1 MEKPICLN
9 LKDYDKFEDLVSV
22 NEYIKELH
30 DKHVQN
36 ITVLS
41 KQPQYFKDNPFVE
54 KSFKEASVNMPYFLK
69 TYDMCSYVAKDNK
82 KRLLFIVPH
91 LSTGGLPQV
100 TLNKLELL
108 KDEFDIKLVEYAV
121 IALVFNIQRNKILDI
136 VDKNNFHTL
145 HNDKHELFNIID
157 RFNPDVIGVE
167 EFPEFFMDDDVTKK
181 LYSSDRKYKIVETT
195 HDSSFNP
202 KDKRYLPD
210 EYVFVS
216 AYNSFKYIDSKVPF
230 QVIEYPVNT
239 KQRNQHALREK
250 IGLEHDYKH
259 VVIVGLF
266 TERKNQAYAFEMA
279 RKLTDYKI
287 KFHFL
292 GNQADNFKS
301 YWEPLVNNKPENC
314 VLWGERSDVSDFV
327 AACDVFLFPSKG
339 NRGNKE
345 LNPIAI
351 KEALEYPDLIKMMYN
366 LDVYCNKYNDE
377 PNMVYLTGDVSS
389 DATNMVTFLNITNID
404 EEVIVVGTY
413 PNLKRRA
420 ELTKECIES
429 LKPLGRKIILV
440 SHYPVDQEIQ
450 KMVDY
455 YVYDKHNPLTTHSY
469 YTMFFNRPVD
479 YDVEININQLHNGN
493 QSLTVLTNIFNGFK
507 HAKEHGFKRLF
518 YVTFDIII
526 DPRDI
531 PVINE
536 SFDSISNGKKAYLGI
551 FKTAFEYGVQTNG
564 MTFDIDYFMNNFD
577 DVRDVETYNNIC
589 REIGAQ
595 NFLEDY
601 LAKKLDR
608 LDKNEM
614 YLRPMK
620 QVSGDETFLEH
631 SGTGLSSHS
640 EYYSILPVVGKEN
653 TFMFYFYTYNVDSRI
668 LKVNIGDVLFQIDI
682 SKTKEYKHEFVYT
695 GKQIDIS
702 FEFYDGDN
710 MYKRETHTIN
720 DGTIA
725 KYRDTGRFLW
735 KNIKPR
741 IKLVHIQT
749 TLNDD
754 REKASRASLEAVK
767 DFGWKY
773 VLQLNEPYKSL
784 PPKHNCNRPDCVSM
798 ELFTEQ
804 QTQQYG
810 PALTP
815 AHYGCYEAFKNA
827 ILTEFHDCDYL
838 MVCEGDCLID
848 TDIHN
853 FVRKVEQCAHLLG
866 PNGINYMS
874 FGDTA
879 TLDNAWPQSPM
890 IRDINEDMYVTDH
903 IIGLQCIM
911 FPATIAESL
920 KDKVRTHKW
929 DAADMYFN
937 IIFAGPQMGIVK
949 ERLTTQADG
958 VSLIDNALKTF
969 IKK

>member
-1 MEKPICLN
+1 M
-9 LKDYDKFEDLVSV
+9 
-22 NEYIKELH
+22 
-30 DKHVQN
+30 
-36 ITVLS
+36 
-41 KQPQYFKDNPFVE
+41 
-54 KSFKEASVNMPYFLK
+54 
-69 TYDMCSYVAKDNK
+69 K
-82 KRLLFIVPH
+82 KLLIIVPH

-100 TLNKLELL
+100 TLNKIELL
-108 KDEFDIKLVEYAV
+108 KHSFEIKLVEHT
-121 IALVFNIQRNKILDI
+121 ILALAFNIQRNKIFDI
-136 VDKNNFHTL
+136 LGEKNIYTLGEDKSEVIT
-145 HNDKHELFNIID
+145 IINK
-157 RFNPDVIGVE
+157 FKPDVISIE
-167 EFPEFFMDDDVTKK
+167 EFPEMFM
-181 LYSSDRKYKIVETT
+181 SDAISNQIYKPNRTYRIVETT

-202 KDKRYLPD
+202 KDKRYFPD
-210 EYVFVS
+210 KYIFVS

-230 QVIEYPVNT
+230 EVIEYPVDY

-266 TERKNQAYAFEMA
+266 TQRKNQAYAFEMA
-279 RKLTDYKI
+279 KKLTNYKI

-292 GNQADNFKS
+292 GNQADNFRP
-301 YWEPLVNNKPENC
+301 YWEPLLKNKPENC

-339 NRGNKE
+339 DRGNKE

-351 KEALEYPDLIKMMYN
+351 KEALEYPDLIKVMYN

-377 PNMVYLTGDVSS
+377 PNMVYLTGDIST
-389 DATNMVTFLNITNID
+389 DTTNMITFLNFSNID

-413 PNLKRRA
+413 PNLKKRA
-420 ELTKECIES
+420 ELTKQCIES

-455 YVYDKHNPLTTHSY
+455 YVYDKHNPMTVHSY
-469 YTMFFNRPVD
+469 YTLFYNRPAE
-479 YDVEININQLHNGN
+479 YDAEININQLHNGN
-493 QSLTVLTNIFNGFK
+493 QSLAVLTNIFNGFK
-507 HAKEHGFKRLF
+507 HAKENNFKRLF

-531 PVINE
+531 PVINQ
-536 SFDSISNGKKAYLGI
+536 SFTEVCNGKKGYLGI

-564 MTFDIDYFMNNFD
+564 MTFDIDYFLNNFD
-577 DVRDVETYNNIC
+577 DVRDVENYNRIC
-589 REIGAQ
+589 NEIGAQ

-608 LDKNEM
+608 LDKNEL

-620 QVSGDETFLEH
+620 KMNGDETFLEH

-653 TFMFYFYTYNVDSRI
+653 TFMFYFYTYNVDNRVV
-668 LKVNIGDVLFQIDI
+668 KVNIGDVLFQIDI
-682 SKTKEYKHEFVYT
+682 ARTREYKYEFVYT
-695 GKQIDIS
+695 GKQIDIR

-710 MYKRETHTIN
+710 LYKVENHTIN
-720 DGTIA
+720 DSTIN
-725 KYRDTGRFLW
+725 KYRNTGKFMW
-735 KNIKPR
+735 KNIKPK

-749 TLNDD
+749 TINDD
-754 REKASRASLEAVK
+754 REKASRASLERVK
-767 DFGWKY
+767 NFGWEY
-773 VLQLNEPYKSL
+773 VLHTNELYKSL
-784 PPKHNCNRPDCVSM
+784 PPKHNCLRPNCVSM
-798 ELFTEQ
+798 ELFNEEDTKK
-804 QTQQYG
+804 YG

-827 ILTEFHDCDYL
+827 ILTEFHDCDYI
-838 MVCEGDCLID
+838 MVCEGDCLIEG
-848 TDIHN
+848 DIDN
-853 FVRKVEQCAHLLG
+853 FIQKVERCAQQLA
-866 PNGINYMS
+866 PNNIHYMS

-879 TLDNAWPQSPM
+879 TLDNAWPQSPVVK
-890 IRDINEDMYVTDH
+890 DINEDMYVTNH

-911 FPATIAESL
+911 FPKSISTHL
-920 KDKVRTHKW
+920 KHKLRTHKW

-937 IIFAGPQMGIVK
+937 SIFAGSQMGIVK
-949 ERLTTQADG
+949 QRLTTQADG
-958 VSLIDNALKTF
+958 VSLIDNTLKIF